1 MHREEGNMAR
11 ISRGVVR
18 KGKRATVR
26 GTRGRPAPR
35 ATTRRAA
42 PKGKPLSLEGVKKA
56 AVSAGTRAG
65 SAAKRVA
72 SRIRRS
78 RRAQLAAVAA
88 AGMVAAAV
96 GMARKRRKK
105 K

>member
-1 MHREEGNMAR
+1 MAR
-11 ISRGVVR
+11 MSRGVAR

-26 GTRGRPAPR
+26 GTRARSAAQ
-35 ATTRRAA
+35 ATARRAA
-42 PKGKPLSLEGVKKA
+42 PKRKLTLERVKKA
-56 AVSAGTRAG
+56 AQSAGTRAG

-105 K
+105 R